1 MLIKVRRGNVILQI
15 EDDADNVQRYLDK
28 GYSLI
33 DQVTEEII
41 KEAIPNDVGEL
52 RALVAKQQKLIE
64 ELKANQQAPKT
75 EEVTSDDAVEEKP
88 KRRAK
93 KQK

>member
-15 EDDADNVQRYLDK
+15 EDDADNIQRYLSK

-33 DQVTEEII
+33 DQKTEEVI
-41 KEAIPNDVGEL
+41 KEAIPNDVNEL
-52 RALVAKQQKLIE
+52 RALVARQQKTIE
-64 ELKANQQAPKT
+64 ELRAKAQPTEPAEDKT
-75 EEVTSDDAVEEKP
+75 
-88 KRRAK
+88 KRRK

>member
-1 MLIKVRRGNVILQI
+1 MLIKVRRGNVILQVD
-15 EDDADNVQRYLDK
+15 DDADNVQRYLDK

-64 ELKANQQAPKT
+64 DLQTKLAEQSA
-75 EEVTSDDAVEEKP
+75 EGKP
-88 KRRAK
+88 SKRSK
-93 KQK
+93 KKN

>member
-15 EDDADNVQRYLDK
+15 EDDADNIQRYLAK

-33 DQVTEEII
+33 DQKTEEII
-41 KEAIPNDVGEL
+41 KEAIPNDVNEL
-52 RALVAKQQKLIE
+52 RALVARQQKTIE
-64 ELKANQQAPKT
+64 ELRAKAQPSETEPAEDKT
-75 EEVTSDDAVEEKP
+75 
-88 KRRAK
+88 KRRK